1 MDLGGE
7 TMKILSP
14 ENNITISW
22 KKNKNWNTFPIVL
35 AMLELILYVI
45 IVLALLKPFTVVGII
60 AIILGG
66 GIIACAPFISVRRN
80 IPLSVGISKEGVH
93 LKFKQKEET
102 IKWADVIRIYKVDS
116 ILETRCVLF
125 LRRGEIKR
133 ISFVSREIIETIF
146 NKVEIMKGQK
156 TLQIPEAEEVSWQT
170 NVKHNTFLKIWISIP
185 IILSILCSVW
195 ITITYPY
202 ASLKMTIIVIVAYFV
217 AISEIIFVS
226 LKVIPIRIGFSK
238 LGIHFKYKIQK
249 YEEVIPWE
257 GINKVVY
264 AKVFPFYR
272 YILKKDGTRKGMTFI
287 CKHIAG
293 QIYNHSLVHKL

>member
-1 MDLGGE
+1 
-7 TMKILSP
+7 MKILSN
-14 ENNITISW
+14 ENNNTISW
-22 KKNKNWNTFPIVL
+22 EKNKSWNAFPVVF
-35 AMLELILYVI
+35 AMFGLILYGILVLVLLRPFTTAGVVVI
-45 IVLALLKPFTVVGII
+45 ILC
-60 AIILGG
+60 G

-80 IPLSVGISKEGVH
+80 IPLSVGVSEEGVH

-102 IKWADVIRIYKVDS
+102 IKLADVIRIYKVDS
-116 ILETRCVLF
+116 ILETRCVIF

-133 ISFVSREIIETIF
+133 ISFVSRKIIETIF
-146 NKVEIMKGQK
+146 NKVEIMKAQK
-156 TLQIPEAEEVSWQT
+156 TLQIPESGEVSWQT

-195 ITITYPY
+195 VTITYPY

-257 GINKVVY
+257 GINKVVS

-272 YILKKDGTRKGMTFI
+272 CMLKKDGARKEMIFI
-287 CKHIAG
+287 CKHVAD
-293 QIYNHSLVHKL
+293 QIYTRSLVHKL